1 LGLATSQ
8 PLRKAVLLVDLGH
21 TTSTNGAATLTDS
34 EAQALVHCDRLDQLD
49 AHLNVVARHD
59 HVGALWQGD
68 DPGDVGGTEVELRT
82 VVVEERGGTA
92 ALVLG
97 QVVDGALELGLP
109 GGTALLSADLGALAV
124 PTALATQQQS

>member
-1 LGLATSQ
+1 EAKLRGFKLAAGPLGLATSQ

-59 HVGALWQGD
+59 HVGALWQGYD
-68 DPGDVGGTEVELRT
+68 TGDVGGTEVELRT
-82 VVVEERGGTA
+82 VVVEERGVTA

-97 QVVDGALELGLP
+97 QDVDGALELGVR
-109 GGTALLSADLGALAV
+109 GVSAR
-124 PTALATQQQS
+124 